1 MSDLPVIYDI
11 TGPVAK
17 TAEELRQQV
26 IETATRLSPGITTDL
41 PGSLIEDMTSTSV
54 GALLVCDQASVDLIN
69 SCSPYGANV
78 HLLKQLGAIYGVQQG
93 KGRTP
98 RCMSYSRGRP
108 ALVFKGVYRWGWH
121 LFVYRETGH
130 GDPRQRA
137 NRAGV
142 LSGHHYG
149 NMGGAGRHG

>member
-54 GALLVCDQASVDLIN
+54 GALLVLR
-69 SCSPYGANV
+69 PGA
-78 HLLKQLGAIYGVQQG
+78 
-93 KGRTP
+93 R
-98 RCMSYSRGRP
+98 
-108 ALVFKGVYRWGWH
+108 
-121 LFVYRETGH
+121 
-130 GDPRQRA
+130 
-137 NRAGV
+137 
-142 LSGHHYG
+142 
-149 NMGGAGRHG
+149 